1 MAFAGTMDYKFEEN
15 SIFKNITAADIEGSE
30 RTFED
35 CRFINCD
42 FSYANFSHITF
53 INCEMDTC
61 NLSLIKL
68 TETGLQGVEFKDC
81 KITGVNFG
89 ESSSFSLEVSFKK
102 CVLDYTVWHKKKLK
116 GTTFNDCS
124 FEEADFSEADLTN
137 AIFEKCNLNRAV
149 FSRTILRGADMRS
162 AYNFNID
169 PENNTINK
177 AKFSADAL
185 NGLLIKYNLV
195 ID

>member
-1 MAFAGTMDYKFEEN
+1 MAFAVTMDHKFEQN
-15 SIFKNITAADIEGSE
+15 STFKKITGADIEGTE

-61 NLSLIKL
+61 NLSLVKL
-68 TETGLQGVEFKDC
+68 TETGLQGIRFNNC

-102 CVLDYTVWHKKKLK
+102 CVLDYTVWHKRKLK
-116 GTTFNDCS
+116 GTVFDDCS

-137 AIFEKCNLNRAV
+137 ADFQKCNLNRAI

>member
-1 MAFAGTMDYKFEEN
+1 MEHKFEEN
-15 SIFKNITAADIEGSE
+15 TIFKNITAADIEGSE

-35 CRFINCD
+35 CQFINCD
-42 FSYANFSHITF
+42 FSYANLSHITF
-53 INCEMDTC
+53 INCVMDTC

-68 TETGLQGVEFKDC
+68 TGTGLQGVIFKDC

-89 ESSSFSLEVSFKK
+89 ESSSFSLEVSFRK

-116 GTTFNDCS
+116 GTIFDDCS
-124 FEEADFSEADLTN
+124 FEEADFSETDLTN
-137 AIFEKCNLNRAV
+137 AVFQKCNLNRAI
-149 FSRTILRGADMRS
+149 FNRTILSGADMRS

-177 AKFSADAL
+177 AKFSSDAL

>member
-1 MAFAGTMDYKFEEN
+1 MEHKFEEN
-15 SIFKNITAADIEGSE
+15 SIFKNITGAEIEGHE
-30 RTFED
+30 RCFED
-35 CRFINCD
+35 CQFINCD
-42 FSYANFSHITF
+42 FSYANLSYITF
-53 INCEMDTC
+53 INCVMDTC

-68 TETGLQGVEFKDC
+68 TATGLQGVEFKDC

-89 ESSSFSLEVSFKK
+89 ESSSFSLEVGFKK

-116 GTTFNDCS
+116 GTTFDDCS
-124 FEEADFSEADLTN
+124 FEEADFSETDLTN
-137 AIFEKCNLNRAV
+137 ALFQKCNLNRAI
-149 FSRTILRGADMRS
+149 FNRTILRGADLRT